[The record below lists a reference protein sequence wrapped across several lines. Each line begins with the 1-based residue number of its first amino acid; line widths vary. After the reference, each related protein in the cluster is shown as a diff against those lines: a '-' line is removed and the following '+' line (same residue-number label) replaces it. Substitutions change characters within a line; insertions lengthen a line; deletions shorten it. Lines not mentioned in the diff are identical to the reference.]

1 MIQSTREVAMGSDGS
16 SSTRVGI
23 VILAALCAFGAIIFL
38 IGDQNNL
45 FRSMTSY
52 EVAFANVSGLQT
64 GNPVQLNGVGVGRVE
79 NIELPPDPASEEL
92 VVTISIDSRY
102 AKRVRKDSI
111 AEIKTLGLLG
121 DKFISITSGSEE
133 AVAVPAG
140 GRIDTA
146 PETNVDALIA
156 SGEDAV
162 DNLVSISVSMK
173 NLLESLETGESFLGQ
188 LFTPLPEDLQQR
200 SVVESLSRA
209 VTSIDNVGR
218 LLDEEL
224 ADGNSTL
231 ARLLTDDRLA
241 RKLESS
247 VTRLDAALARFE
259 ESDGLVAGLLYDPE
273 LKTLFESTL
282 INLDT
287 TSTQVRDLSA
297 SIEDSDGLLA
307 RLLTDEA
314 YADRVTGEL
323 EELVTR
329 LNTVAGKIAEADGT
343 AGQLIEDPSLYDAMN
358 DVVIGINESR
368 LLRWLIR
375 NRQKKGL
382 ETRYAAEVER
392 LEAAGEPVEPLDE
405 ADR

>member
-1 MIQSTREVAMGSDGS
+1 MGSDGS